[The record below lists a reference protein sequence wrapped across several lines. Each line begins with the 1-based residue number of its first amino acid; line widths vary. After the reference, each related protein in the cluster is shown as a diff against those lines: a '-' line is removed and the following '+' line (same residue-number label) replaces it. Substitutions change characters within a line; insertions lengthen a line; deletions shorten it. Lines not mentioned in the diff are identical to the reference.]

1 LNVNL
6 QLLRISKICDL
17 RHKPDASVG
26 AGPPM
31 AAEMDDVPTLPQSID
46 RDALRDGASVTLM
59 FAVPPTLV
67 ARFVL
72 DNNDDTSGWAPLL
85 SLIAVLGFVLGSGV
99 ASWRQRTQRPMAHAV
114 LAGAGVFVVAQALFL
129 AVRIATGGDVRIMRI
144 LTSFSLALVAS
155 VIGGLLGNFMQKNG
169 VRPR

>member
-1 LNVNL
+1 MEPVTTT
-6 QLLRISKICDL
+6 
-17 RHKPDASVG
+17 P
-26 AGPPM
+26 
-31 AAEMDDVPTLPQSID
+31 LPLD
-46 RDALRDGASVTLM
+46 REALRAGASVTLL

-99 ASWRQRTQRPMAHAV
+99 AAWRQQSRRPMTHAV
-114 LAGAGVFVVAQALFL
+114 IAGAGVFVAAQAVFL
-129 AVRIATGGDVRIMRI
+129 MVRVATGGDVRVMRI

-155 VIGGLLGNFMQKNG
+155 VIGGLLGNFLQKNG
-169 VRPR
+169 IRPR